1 MSLHKP
7 APRRRH
13 HRGARSLWRR
23 PGMQYSG
30 TFSSFEIICDERKKP
45 LASETIS
52 D

>member
-13 HRGARSLWRR
+13 RRGPRSLWRLS
-23 PGMQYSG
+23 GMQYSG
-30 TFSSFEIICDERKKP
+30 TFSSFKIICDERKKT
-45 LASETIS
+45 LASETTS